1 MVAVAVFL
9 GVARTAYQRRR
20 GFTGRASGGRGACA
34 STGRAGYLARHV
46 MSNVARGAAKSWRAP
61 SDIALIVPV
70 MTIVGDSDE
79 GMLLRGTDDKGV
91 DVLVVTGRFIHE

>member
-1 MVAVAVFL
+1 MCIH
-9 GVARTAYQRRR
+9 
-20 GFTGRASGGRGACA
+20 RASRVSGA
-34 STGRAGYLARHV
+34 S
-46 MSNVARGAAKSWRAP
+46 SDPNVARGAAKSWRAP

-91 DVLVVTGRFIHE
+91 DVLVVTDRFIHE